1 MLTALRQRLVL
12 SFKYLRDTQAMTFP
26 TAAKA
31 MQTLVTTGKRRN
43 RVFVYDAY
51 LSILNDQSRPLP

>member
-1 MLTALRQRLVL
+1 
-12 SFKYLRDTQAMTFP
+12 MTFP

>member
-1 MLTALRQRLVL
+1 
-12 SFKYLRDTQAMTFP
+12 MTFP

-31 MQTLVTTGKRRN
+31 MQSLMKMGIARELTGQRRN

-51 LSILNDQSRPLP
+51 LSIPNQGGEPL